1 MRHAPALLFPALLS
15 LAGCWVVE
23 LPSEPPDAGLKLDYD
38 NSDLFGKAGNLTN
51 CQPNETYCVGQVLYH
66 CDKKGTKW
74 ATEDC
79 AATKKNCVKITKEI
93 YACTDKLCAPKTASC
108 DTDGLT
114 TLFCSDDGKKWDKG
128 MICDF
133 VKDKK
138 ICEEG
143 KCVEACGAP
152 SKTFN
157 KGCKFFTAN
166 LPNYESDQIGF
177 LVHNVS
183 KLTAKVQLS
192 DGTRGLDQ
200 ADIAPGKQAT
210 LKADVGTN
218 MVWTSGHKKS
228 WGFELSSNVP
238 VEVMQISPLGISPQT
253 TVTQRSSDGTM
264 VFPWHAL
271 GDSYYAATA
280 PVSNKEDMAYVAVV
294 GSYPGTKVTIK
305 PSADTLAGDGIPA
318 LKKGQSWSTTL
329 EIKDLVVVAT
339 KTLGA
344 DLTGTEVKTSG
355 RVAVFSGNSCLNLP
369 TDKDHC
375 DHAAEQILPVG
386 SLGPSYIGVKF
397 TPRGKTPEKDHW
409 RIYAPNLDPLKV
421 TITTGKSASVEKALK
436 KGEILDY
443 ETAETFHVTSKEF
456 FYVAHYARG
465 QATVPLPLD
474 ATFKDGVGNTSKKC
488 PTDPKQGNL
497 GDPAMSLLVPHR
509 NYAEAYN
516 LLVPKNY
523 KYDFVTI
530 TIPSSVNQPIIVFD
544 GKVLNQPL
552 TRIRGTYYFYTR
564 LRVTDGV
571 HTVSANKPFGL
582 EVHGYD
588 CNTGYAY
595 NGGMLHEQTKP
606 D

>member
-1 MRHAPALLFPALLS
+1 MRRTPAFLLPALLA

-23 LPSEPPDAGLKLDYD
+23 LPSEPPDAGLKLDFD
-38 NSDLFGKAGNLTN
+38 DSDLFGKAGKLTN
-51 CQPNETYCVGQVLYH
+51 CTPKETYCVGQVLYH
-66 CDKKGTKW
+66 CDAKGNKW
-74 ATEDC
+74 QQQDC
-79 AATKKNCVKITKEI
+79 AASKKNCVKVTKEL
-93 YACTDKLCAPKTASC
+93 YACTDKICAPKAASC
-108 DTDGLT
+108 DSDGLT
-114 TLFCSDDGKKWDKG
+114 TLFCSDDGKKWQKG
-128 MICDF
+128 MVCDF
-133 VKDKK
+133 VKNKK
-138 ICEEG
+138 ICVEG
-143 KCVEACGAP
+143 KCMEACGAP

-166 LPNYESDQIGF
+166 LPNYESDKIGF

-183 KLTAKVQLS
+183 KLKAKVQLS

-210 LKADVGTN
+210 LMADVGTN
-218 MVWTSGHKKS
+218 MVTTSGNKKS
-228 WGFELSSNVP
+228 WGFEVSSNVP
-238 VEVMQISPLGISPQT
+238 VEVMQISPNGISPQSNIP
-253 TVTQRSSDGTM
+253 QRSSDGTM

-280 PVSNKEDMAYVAVV
+280 PVSNSEDMAFVAVV

-318 LKKGQSWSTTL
+318 LKKGQSWTTTL

-355 RVAVFSGNSCLNLP
+355 RVAVFSGNACLKMP
-369 TDKDHC
+369 KDKGHC
-375 DHAAEQILPVG
+375 DQAAEQILPVG
-386 SLGPSYIGVKF
+386 SLGPSYIAVKF

-409 RIYAPNLDPLKV
+409 RIFAPNLDPLKV
-421 TITTGKSASVEKALK
+421 TITSGKATVVKTVK

-443 ETAETFHVTSKEF
+443 ATTESFHLRAKEF
-456 FYVAHYARG
+456 FYVAHFAGG
-465 QATVPLPLD
+465 QAAVPLPLD
-474 ATFKDGVGNTSKKC
+474 ATFKDGVGNTKKC

-497 GDPAMSLLVPHR
+497 GDPAMSMLVPHR
-509 NYAEAYN
+509 NFAEAYN
-516 LLVPKNY
+516 LFVPQNY

-530 TIPSSVNQPIIVFD
+530 TIASNVNLPIIVFD

-552 TRIRGTYYFYTR
+552 TRIPGTYYFYTR
-564 LRVTDGV
+564 LRVTDGM
-571 HTVSANKPFGL
+571 HTVAANKPFGL

-595 NGGMLHEQTKP
+595 NGGMLHEQTTP
-606 D
+606 F